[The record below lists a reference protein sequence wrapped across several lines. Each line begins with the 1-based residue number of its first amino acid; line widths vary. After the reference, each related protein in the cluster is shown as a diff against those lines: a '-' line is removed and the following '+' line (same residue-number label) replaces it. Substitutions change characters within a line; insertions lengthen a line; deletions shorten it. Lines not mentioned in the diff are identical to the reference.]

1 MLSSQPAQTPE
12 PLMLHLKFGQTLI
25 VIGAQIGIFVFQVLF
40 AIWVA
45 LTPGLDRNL

>member
-1 MLSSQPAQTPE
+1 MSYTQPAEAPE
-12 PLMLHLKFGQTLI
+12 PLMIHLKFGHALVI
-25 VIGAQIGIFVFQVLF
+25 IGARIGIVLLQILF

>member
-1 MLSSQPAQTPE
+1 MSYTQPAEAPE
-12 PLMLHLKFGQTLI
+12 PLTISLKFGHALVI
-25 VIGAQIGIFVFQVLF
+25 IGARIGIVLLQILF

>member
-1 MLSSQPAQTPE
+1 MYSSHPAPPPE
-12 PLMLHLKFGQTLI
+12 PLMIHLKFGQALI
-25 VIGAQIGIFVFQVLF
+25 VVGSRIGIFVFQVLF